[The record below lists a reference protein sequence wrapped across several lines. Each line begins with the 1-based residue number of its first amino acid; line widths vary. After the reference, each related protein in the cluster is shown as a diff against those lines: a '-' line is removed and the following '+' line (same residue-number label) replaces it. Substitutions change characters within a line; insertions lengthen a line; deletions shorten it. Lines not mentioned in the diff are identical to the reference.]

1 MKKTLA
7 LLLALVMVL
16 GLAACGQSSA
26 PAAAPAATEA
36 PAAAP
41 AAEAPAAAPAAEAK
55 TFKVGVAIYQFDDNF
70 MTLYRNELQSYFK
83 SLETDSVKYDVTI
96 VDGKNDM
103 AEQNNQIDNFIT
115 QGMDAIIL
123 NLVQTSSADAAIAK
137 IVDAGIPCILI
148 NREPLGDNGD
158 ESYAGILDNAT
169 VCYVGADARQS
180 GTYQGEII
188 AELPDHGDINGDGK
202 VSYIMIEGDPE
213 NVDAQYRTEFSIKAL
228 KDAGIEV
235 EELDDQI
242 GNWAQAKGQEIC
254 ANDLAKFGDAIEVV
268 FCNNDAMAL
277 GAATAIT
284 AAGRTVGQDIY
295 LVGVD
300 ALDECVEMVNEGTM
314 TGTVLNDAVGQSH
327 TAVDVTVDA
336 LNGKAINNYY
346 WVDYVKVTAGEAAAP
361 AEEAAAPAE
370 AAAVVMPAAGT
381 YKIGVAIY
389 QFDDNFMTLYRNEL
403 LSYFKSLETD
413 DVKFDVTIVDGKN
426 DMAEQNNQIDNFITQ
441 GMDAI
446 ILNLVQTSSADAAI
460 AKIVDAGI
468 PCILINREPLGDNGD
483 ESYAGILDN
492 ATVCYVGADARQSG
506 TYQGEIIAE
515 LPDHGDI
522 NGDGKVS
529 YIMIEGDP
537 ENVDAQYRTEFSIKA
552 LKDAGIEVE
561 ELDDQIGNWAQAKG
575 QEICANDLAKFGDAV
590 EVVFCNNDAMALGAA
605 TAITA
610 AGRTVGQDI
619 YLVGV
624 DALEECQQMVQEGTM
639 TGTVLNDHIG
649 QSHKAVDVTL
659 AALAGAGIQNY
670 YWVDYVKVTK

>member
-1 MKKTLA
+1 
-7 LLLALVMVL
+7 
-16 GLAACGQSSA
+16 
-26 PAAAPAATEA
+26 
-36 PAAAP
+36 
-41 AAEAPAAAPAAEAK
+41 
-55 TFKVGVAIYQFDDNF
+55 
-70 MTLYRNELQSYFK
+70 
-83 SLETDSVKYDVTI
+83 
-96 VDGKNDM
+96 
-103 AEQNNQIDNFIT
+103 
-115 QGMDAIIL
+115 MDAIIL

-148 NREPLGDNGD
+148 NREPQGDNGD
-158 ESYAGILDNAT
+158 ESYAGILDNAN

-180 GTYQGEII
+180 GTFQGEII
-188 AELPDHGDINGDGK
+188 RDLPNKGDLNGDGK

-213 NVDAQYRTEFSIKAL
+213 NIDAQYRTEFSIKAL
-228 KDAGIEV
+228 TDAGIEV
-235 EELDDQI
+235 ECLDDQI
-242 GNWAQAKGQEIC
+242 GNWALAKGQEIC
-254 ANDLAKFGDAIEVV
+254 ANDLAQFGDKVEVV

-277 GAATAIT
+277 GAAAAIT
-284 AAGRTVGQDIY
+284 AAGRTVGEDIY

-300 ALDECVEMVNEGTM
+300 ALDECVEMVNAGTM

-327 TAVDVTVDA
+327 TAVDVTVKA
-336 LNGKAINNYY
+336 LNGEAIDNYY
-346 WVDYVKVTAGEAAAP
+346 WVDYVKVTAGEAAAAP
-361 AEEAAAPAE
+361 AEEPAAAP
-370 AAAVVMPAAGT
+370 AAVVMPAAGT
-381 YKIGVAIY
+381 YKVGVAIY

-403 LSYFKSLETD
+403 LDYFKSLETD

-483 ESYAGILDN
+483 ESYTGILDN

-506 TYQGEIIAE
+506 TYQGEIIRD
-515 LPDHGDI
+515 LPNKGDI

-552 LKDAGIEVE
+552 LVDAGIEVE
-561 ELDDQIGNWAQAKG
+561 CLDDQIGNWAQAKG
-575 QEICANDLAKFGDAV
+575 QEICANDLAKFGDKV

-610 AGRTVGQDI
+610 AGRTVGKDI

-624 DALEECQQMVQEGTM
+624 DALEECVEMVNEGTM
-639 TGTVLNDHIG
+639 TGTVLNDANG
-649 QSHKAVDVTL
+649 QSHAAVDVTI
-659 AALAGAGIQNY
+659 AALAGQPIENY
-670 YWVDYVKVTK
+670 YWVDYVKVTSDAA